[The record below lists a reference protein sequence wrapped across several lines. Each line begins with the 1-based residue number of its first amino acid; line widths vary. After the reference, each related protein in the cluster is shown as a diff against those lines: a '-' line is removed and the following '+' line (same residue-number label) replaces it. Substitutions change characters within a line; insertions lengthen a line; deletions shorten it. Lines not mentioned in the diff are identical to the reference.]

1 MRVID
6 ALDDT
11 PGRRRRATSR
21 EVESGRAI
29 RLMGRPRCALDII
42 VDVALQAHYRH
53 RLAGLTHVGGY
64 CAFVNG

>member
-11 PGRRRRATSR
+11 PGRRRHPTSR

-29 RLMGRPRCALDII
+29 RLMGRPRCALAII

-53 RLAGLTHVGGY
+53 RLAGLTHVGSY
-64 CAFVNG
+64 CSCAIG